1 MKRIYCDNAAQRP
14 LLPEV
19 RDYIKEWLDKGF
31 CNPSAIYSEA
41 RACKKAIEEARAT
54 VAQCIG
60 ADPDEIFFTS
70 GATEGIN
77 MICKDD
83 PSYILT
89 TGIEHKAI
97 IRHIGR
103 RNLIATNENGRVNIE
118 KFYKYL
124 TSTPDRF
131 TVIIGWVNNEIG
143 TIQPI
148 DKISGICQET
158 KACLCIDAT
167 QALGHIPINV
177 HEIGCSALVGSF
189 HKVGGLAGSG
199 FMYIKRG
206 SYFQPLILGGG
217 QEKGMRAGTENFLG
231 IVAGARA
238 LQIAT
243 TDLDMKVSNMTMIRD
258 NIITQLLEIPKSYLN
273 GSLDN
278 RVCNNINISFAGIE
292 GESLVLNLDL
302 HGIEASSGS
311 ACNSVNIEPS
321 HVLKAIGYG
330 DHLAKASLR
339 LTISEGMTLD
349 EADYV
354 VKTVK
359 KCVGRLRVDSPKWKE
374 ICNESNRE

>member
-60 ADPDEIFFTS
+60 ANPDEIFFTS

-103 RNLIATNENGRVNIE
+103 HNLIATDENGRVILE
-118 KFYKYL
+118 KLYNYV
-124 TSTPDRF
+124 TSATGAF
-131 TVIIGWVNNEIG
+131 TVILGWVNNEIG

-148 DKISGICQET
+148 KEIADICDEA

-167 QALGHIPINV
+167 QALGHIPIDV
-177 HEIGCSALVGSF
+177 HEIGCSCLVGSF

-199 FMYIKRG
+199 FMYIKKG
-206 SYFQPLILGGG
+206 TYFQPLIPGGG

-243 TDLDMKVSNMTMIRD
+243 TDIDMKVSNMMMIRD
-258 NIITQLLEIPKSYLN
+258 NIISRLLKIPKSYLN

-278 RVCNNINISFAGIE
+278 RVCNNINISFAGID
-292 GESLVLNLDL
+292 GQTLVLDLDIC
-302 HGIEASSGS
+302 GIKASSGS
-311 ACNSVNIEPS
+311 ACNMVNIEPS

-330 DHLAKASLR
+330 DDLARASLR
-339 LTISEGMTLD
+339 LTINEEITQE
-349 EADYV
+349 EAEYII
-354 VKTVK
+354 KTVTE
-359 KCVGRLRVDSPKWKE
+359 CVARLRENSPAWNALNK
-374 ICNESNRE
+374 